1 MKKPDFD
8 NIKTYEEFKRYKW
21 DRTEL
26 SNICIEHDLLFLGSE
41 KKLSKVIEAYFNG
54 EVITPH
60 RNWYKNKVLLRY
72 VNEEGSTL

>member
-26 SNICIEHDLLFLGSE
+26 SNICIEHGLFFLGSE
-41 KKLSKVIEAYFNG
+41 KKLSKVIKAYLNG
-54 EVITPH
+54 
-60 RNWYKNKVLLRY
+60 
-72 VNEEGSTL
+72 

>member
-26 SNICIEHDLLFLGSE
+26 SNICIEHGLFFLGSE
-41 KKLSKVIEAYFNG
+41 KKLNPEPDAGAKVILARFHDSFSL
-54 EVITPH
+54 VSP
-60 RNWYKNKVLLRY
+60 
-72 VNEEGSTL
+72 